1 MKYGFLLPVIIAACL
16 VFAQNT
22 QGQMIFDTL
31 LLKEFEVFATKND
44 YSQAIKKTTIDTLI
58 KSDLSNLDLGE
69 LLAAYTPVFIKSY
82 GRGAL
87 ATASFRGTG
96 ASHTQVL
103 WNDFQ
108 INSPMLGQVDFSQ
121 IPNAFFD
128 EVELFYGGG
137 SLMKSSGALGG
148 SVALKN
154 NTSLDNRS
162 QVMLEQSFGSF
173 QSVATNASVLFNG
186 KKFASDTRF
195 AYQAS
200 ENDFEYLNTAVIPGE
215 EMTQTNAAFRNTG
228 FTQQFI
234 YAPSERHQ
242 ISFNSWNQWHK
253 RDIPPIMPNVH
264 KGGDPKEYQNG
275 FFSRNILGW
284 NYAKNQQKIE
294 VKAAYLFEDQNYY
307 LKTTTNA
314 DSADIVTL
322 IDSENH
328 TQSLAIKAKYETVF
342 KKGFALTV
350 GLDIDFESVNSNNYA
365 DKKDRNT
372 YGIYANLLKSIR
384 DRLKFNFLIRSEIAD
399 ADVLPVMPLFGMNY
413 KLMKKENL
421 FVRVSISRN
430 YHLPS
435 LNDLYWYPGG
445 NEALQPE
452 EGLETEG
459 GINFVKT
466 FNEHFSL
473 NSDLGIYAARIDNWI
488 QWVPSDFRYWSPENI
503 VKVFARGIEFSTHLS
518 GSLKKFDYKIF
529 AEYAYTKTTNE
540 SEQAIENG
548 TSGAQ
553 LVYIPMHSANGFMYG
568 SYRGYYVSWNVN
580 YIGERLTNK
589 KPLPAYVL
597 NNVSVGKKWLGRRM
611 DVAARFK
618 VNNLLNVEYQ
628 AIQWRAMP
636 GRNFEINIQ
645 LKLKK

>member
-1 MKYGFLLPVIIAACL
+1 MKYGFLLPVIIATCL

-44 YSQAIKKTTIDTLI
+44 YSQTIKKTTIDTII

-128 EVELFYGGG
+128 EIELYYGGG

-154 NTSLDNRS
+154 KASLDNRS

-173 QSVATNASVLFNG
+173 QSVATNASVLYNG

-195 AYQAS
+195 SYQAS

-234 YAPSERHQ
+234 YAPSKRHQ
-242 ISFNSWNQWHK
+242 VSFNSWNQWHE
-253 RDIPPIMPNVH
+253 RDIPPIMPNVY
-264 KGGDPKEYQNG
+264 KGGDPKEFQNG

-284 NYAKNQQKIE
+284 NYSKNQHQIE
-294 VKAAYLFEDQNYY
+294 VKVAYLFEDQNYY

-322 IDSENH
+322 IDSENN
-328 TQSLAIKAKYETVF
+328 TQSLVIKAKYETVYQ
-342 KKGFALTV
+342 KGFALTV
-350 GLDIDFESVNSNNYA
+350 ALDIDFESVNSNNYA
-365 DKKDRNT
+365 GKKDRDT
-372 YGIYANLLKSIR
+372 YGLYANLLKSIR

-399 ADVLPVMPLFGMNY
+399 ADFLPVMPLFGINY
-413 KLMKKENL
+413 QLLKKENL
-421 FVRVSISRN
+421 FVRASISRN
-430 YHLPS
+430 YHQPS

-452 EGLETEG
+452 EGLEIEG

-466 FNEHFSL
+466 FNEQFSL
-473 NSDLGIYAARIDNWI
+473 NADLGIYASRIDNWI

-503 VKVFARGIEFSTHLS
+503 AEVFARGIDFSTHLS
-518 GSLKKFDYKIF
+518 GSFRKFNYKVF

-540 SEQAIENG
+540 SGQAKENG
-548 TSGAQ
+548 TSGTQ
-553 LVYIPMHSANGFMYG
+553 LVYIPMHSANGYVYG
-568 SYRGYYVSWNVN
+568 AYGGYYVSWNVN

-597 NNVSVGKKWLGRRM
+597 NNVSVGKRWSGKRM
-611 DVAARFK
+611 DVEARFK
-618 VNNLLNVEYQ
+618 VNNLMNVEYQ